1 MVFTLTIP
9 PNGGISAN
17 DGIWKKIFGGPNLAT
32 KERGVKRNCQECGA
46 VFYDLLNDP
55 IICPK
60 CGSEY
65 DPEAILK
72 SRKTRLPAEE
82 QEVKIENEDAGVTEE
97 DDIAGVE
104 LDDDEDV
111 ILPDVD
117 DDEQG
122 VSGVEDEP
130 LISEEEVDE
139 ELIDED

>member
-1 MVFTLTIP
+1 MAI
-9 PNGGISAN
+9 
-17 DGIWKKIFGGPNLAT
+17 
-32 KERGVKRNCQECGA
+32 KERGVKRNCQACGA

-82 QEVKIENEDAGVTEE
+82 AAVKIENEDAGVTEE
-97 DDIAGVE
+97 DNIAGVE

-117 DDEQG
+117 DVEQD
-122 VSGVEDEP
+122 VSVVEDEP
-130 LISEEEVDE
+130 LISDE
-139 ELIDED
+139 DVEDELIEDD

>member
-1 MVFTLTIP
+1 MAI
-9 PNGGISAN
+9 
-17 DGIWKKIFGGPNLAT
+17 KK
-32 KERGVKRNCQECGA
+32 RGVKRNCQACGV

-72 SRKTRLPAEE
+72 SRKTRLPAAEE
-82 QEVKIENEDAGVTEE
+82 AVKIETEDAGVTDE

-117 DDEQG
+117 DDEEGDVG
-122 VSGVEDEP
+122 VVDEDPLISDEEVEDE
-130 LISEEEVDE
+130 
-139 ELIDED
+139 LIDDD

>member
-1 MVFTLTIP
+1 
-9 PNGGISAN
+9 
-17 DGIWKKIFGGPNLAT
+17 LAI
-32 KERGVKRNCQECGA
+32 KERGVKRNCQACGA

-60 CGSEY
+60 CGGEY

-72 SRKTRLPAEE
+72 SRKTRLPAAEE
-82 QEVKIENEDAGVTEE
+82 DVKIENEDTGVTDE

-104 LDDDEDV
+104 LDDEEDV

-122 VSGVEDEP
+122 VSDVEDEP
-130 LISEEEVDE
+130 LISDEEVEE
-139 ELIDED
+139 ELINDD

>member
-1 MVFTLTIP
+1 MAI
-9 PNGGISAN
+9 
-17 DGIWKKIFGGPNLAT
+17 
-32 KERGVKRNCQECGA
+32 KERGVKRNCQACGA

-82 QEVKIENEDAGVTEE
+82 EAVKIENEDAGVTEE

-117 DDEQG
+117 DEEQD
-122 VSGVEDEP
+122 VSVVEDEP
-130 LISEEEVDE
+130 LISDEDVDD
-139 ELIDED
+139 ELIDDD

>member
-1 MVFTLTIP
+1 MAI
-9 PNGGISAN
+9 
-17 DGIWKKIFGGPNLAT
+17 
-32 KERGVKRNCQECGA
+32 KERGVKRNCQACGV

-60 CGSEY
+60 CGGKY

-72 SRKTRLPAEE
+72 SRKTRLPAAEE
-82 QEVKIENEDAGVTEE
+82 DVKIENEDAGVTEE

-104 LDDDEDV
+104 LDDGEDV

-122 VSGVEDEP
+122 VSVVEDEP
-130 LISEEEVDE
+130 LISDEEVE
-139 ELIDED
+139 EKSINDD

>member
-1 MVFTLTIP
+1 M
-9 PNGGISAN
+9 
-17 DGIWKKIFGGPNLAT
+17 AT

-72 SRKTRLPAEE
+72 SRKTRLPAAEE
-82 QEVKIENEDAGVTEE
+82 EVKIENEDAGVTEE

-104 LDDDEDV
+104 LGDDENV
-111 ILPDVD
+111 ILSDVD

-122 VSGVEDEP
+122 VSSVEDEP

>member
-1 MVFTLTIP
+1 MAI
-9 PNGGISAN
+9 
-17 DGIWKKIFGGPNLAT
+17 

-139 ELIDED
+139 DSLDSRSGLIYRKPFHSSGPGCLGSVVHYVWKG

>member
-1 MVFTLTIP
+1 LKKFC
-9 PNGGISAN
+9 GGL
-17 DGIWKKIFGGPNLAT
+17 NLAI
-32 KERGVKRNCQECGA
+32 KERGVKRNCQACGA

-72 SRKTRLPAEE
+72 SRKTRLPAAEE
-82 QEVKIENEDAGVTEE
+82 AVKIETEDAGVTDE

-117 DDEQG
+117 DDGGGDVG
-122 VSGVEDEP
+122 VVDEEP
-130 LISEEEVDE
+130 LISDEEVED
-139 ELIDED
+139 ELIDDD

>member
-1 MVFTLTIP
+1 MAVFRRTMEFE
-9 PNGGISAN
+9 NCCGGL
-17 DGIWKKIFGGPNLAT
+17 NLAT
-32 KERGVKRNCQECGA
+32 KERGVKRNCQACGA

>member
-1 MVFTLTIP
+1 MAI
-9 PNGGISAN
+9 
-17 DGIWKKIFGGPNLAT
+17 
-32 KERGVKRNCQECGA
+32 KERGVKRNCQACGA

-72 SRKTRLPAEE
+72 SRKTRLPAAEE
-82 QEVKIENEDAGVTEE
+82 AVKIETEDASVTDE

-117 DDEQG
+117 EEEQD
-122 VSGVEDEP
+122 VSVVEDEQ
-130 LISEEEVDE
+130 LISDE
-139 ELIDED
+139 NVEDELIEDD

>member
-1 MVFTLTIP
+1 MAI
-9 PNGGISAN
+9 
-17 DGIWKKIFGGPNLAT
+17 
-32 KERGVKRNCQECGA
+32 KERGVKRNCQACGA

-60 CGSEY
+60 CGGEY

-72 SRKTRLPAEE
+72 SRKTRLPAAEDA
-82 QEVKIENEDAGVTEE
+82 VKTENEDTGVTDE

-104 LDDDEDV
+104 LDDEEDV

-122 VSGVEDEP
+122 VSDVEDEP
-130 LISEEEVDE
+130 LISDEEVEE
-139 ELIDED
+139 ELINDD

>member
-1 MVFTLTIP
+1 MAI
-9 PNGGISAN
+9 
-17 DGIWKKIFGGPNLAT
+17 
-32 KERGVKRNCQECGA
+32 KERGVKRNCQACGA

-82 QEVKIENEDAGVTEE
+82 VAEKIENEDAGVTEE
-97 DDIAGVE
+97 DNIAGVE

-117 DDEQG
+117 DEEQD
-122 VSGVEDEP
+122 VSVVEDEP
-130 LISEEEVDE
+130 LIADE
-139 ELIDED
+139 DVEDELIDDD

>member
-1 MVFTLTIP
+1 LKEFC
-9 PNGGISAN
+9 GGL
-17 DGIWKKIFGGPNLAT
+17 NLAI
-32 KERGVKRNCQECGA
+32 KERGVKRNCQACGA
-46 VFYDLLNDP
+46 AFYDLLNDP

-82 QEVKIENEDAGVTEE
+82 AAVKIENEDAGVTEE
-97 DDIAGVE
+97 DNIAGVE

-117 DDEQG
+117 DEEQD
-122 VSGVEDEP
+122 VSVVEDEP
-130 LISEEEVDE
+130 LISDE
-139 ELIDED
+139 DVEDELIDDD

>member
-1 MVFTLTIP
+1 MAI
-9 PNGGISAN
+9 
-17 DGIWKKIFGGPNLAT
+17 
-32 KERGVKRNCQECGA
+32 KERGVKRNCQACGA
-46 VFYDLLNDP
+46 AFYDLLNDP

-72 SRKTRLPAEE
+72 SRKTRLPAAEE
-82 QEVKIENEDAGVTEE
+82 EVKIENEDAGITDE
-97 DDIAGVE
+97 DDIAGVG

-122 VSGVEDEP
+122 VSDVDDEP

-139 ELIDED
+139 DLIDED

>member
-1 MVFTLTIP
+1 MAI
-9 PNGGISAN
+9 
-17 DGIWKKIFGGPNLAT
+17 
-32 KERGVKRNCQECGA
+32 KERGVKRNCQACGA

-60 CGSEY
+60 CGSQY

-72 SRKTRLPAEE
+72 SRKTRLPAAEDD
-82 QEVKIENEDAGVTEE
+82 VKIENEDTAVTDE

-104 LDDDEDV
+104 LDDEEDV

-122 VSGVEDEP
+122 VSDVEDEP
-130 LISEEEVDE
+130 LISDEEVEE
-139 ELIDED
+139 ELINDD

>member
-1 MVFTLTIP
+1 M
-9 PNGGISAN
+9 
-17 DGIWKKIFGGPNLAT
+17 
-32 KERGVKRNCQECGA
+32 KRNCQACGA

-72 SRKTRLPAEE
+72 SRKTRLPPAEE
-82 QEVKIENEDAGVTEE
+82 AVKIESEDAGVTDE

>member
-1 MVFTLTIP
+1 L
-9 PNGGISAN
+9 
-17 DGIWKKIFGGPNLAT
+17 KKICGGLNLAI
-32 KERGVKRNCQECGA
+32 KERGVKRNCQACGA

-72 SRKTRLPAEE
+72 SRKTRLPAAEE
-82 QEVKIENEDAGVTEE
+82 EVKIEKEDAGVTEE

>member
-1 MVFTLTIP
+1 MAI
-9 PNGGISAN
+9 
-17 DGIWKKIFGGPNLAT
+17 
-32 KERGVKRNCQECGA
+32 KERGVKRNCQACGA

-72 SRKTRLPAEE
+72 SRKTRLPATE

-117 DDEQG
+117 DEEQDVG
-122 VSGVEDEP
+122 VVEDEP
-130 LISEEEVDE
+130 LISDE
-139 ELIDED
+139 DVEDELIDDD

>member
-1 MVFTLTIP
+1 MAI
-9 PNGGISAN
+9 
-17 DGIWKKIFGGPNLAT
+17 
-32 KERGVKRNCQECGA
+32 KERGVKRNCQACGA

-60 CGSEY
+60 CGGEY

-72 SRKTRLPAEE
+72 SRKTRLPAAEGD
-82 QEVKIENEDAGVTEE
+82 VKIENEDGGVTEE

-104 LDDDEDV
+104 LDDEEDV

-122 VSGVEDEP
+122 VSVVEDEP
-130 LISEEEVDE
+130 LISDEEVEE
-139 ELIDED
+139 ELINDD

>member
-1 MVFTLTIP
+1 MAI
-9 PNGGISAN
+9 
-17 DGIWKKIFGGPNLAT
+17 
-32 KERGVKRNCQECGA
+32 KERGVKRNCQACGA

-82 QEVKIENEDAGVTEE
+82 AGEKIENEDAGVTEE

-117 DDEQG
+117 DEEQD
-122 VSGVEDEP
+122 VSVVEDEP
-130 LISEEEVDE
+130 LISDE
-139 ELIDED
+139 DVEDELIDDD

>member
-1 MVFTLTIP
+1 M
-9 PNGGISAN
+9 
-17 DGIWKKIFGGPNLAT
+17 AT

-72 SRKTRLPAEE
+72 SRKTRLPATE

-104 LDDDEDV
+104 LDDYEDV

-117 DDEQG
+117 DEEQD
-122 VSGVEDEP
+122 VSVVEDEP
-130 LISEEEVDE
+130 LISDE
-139 ELIDED
+139 DVEDELIDDD

>member
-1 MVFTLTIP
+1 MAI
-9 PNGGISAN
+9 
-17 DGIWKKIFGGPNLAT
+17 
-32 KERGVKRNCQECGA
+32 KERGVKRNCQACGA

-82 QEVKIENEDAGVTEE
+82 EAVKIENEDAGVTEE

-104 LDDDEDV
+104 LDDDDDV

-117 DDEQG
+117 DEEQG
-122 VSGVEDEP
+122 VSVVEDEP
-130 LISEEEVDE
+130 LISDE
-139 ELIDED
+139 DVEDELIDDD

>member
-1 MVFTLTIP
+1 MAI
-9 PNGGISAN
+9 
-17 DGIWKKIFGGPNLAT
+17 
-32 KERGVKRNCQECGA
+32 KERGVKRNCQACGV

-72 SRKTRLPAEE
+72 SRKTRLPAAEE
-82 QEVKIENEDAGVTEE
+82 AVKIETEDSGVTDE

-117 DDEQG
+117 NDEEGDVG
-122 VSGVEDEP
+122 VVDEEP
-130 LISEEEVDE
+130 LISDE
-139 ELIDED
+139 QVEDELIDDD